1 MEAALLD
8 SLLPFVVELSAD
20 VNANHVVKRCLTG
33 MDTAARAR
41 VIEAVTAHCCEVA
54 GGVWREA

>member
-8 SLLPFVVELSAD
+8 SLRPFVVELSAD

-41 VIEAVTAHCCEVA
+41 DR
-54 GGVWREA
+54 GGDGALLRGGGWRKA

>member
-41 VIEAVTAHCCEVA
+41 DR
-54 GGVWREA
+54 GGDGALLRGGGWRKA

>member
-33 MDTAARAR
+33 MDTTARAR

-54 GGVWREA
+54 